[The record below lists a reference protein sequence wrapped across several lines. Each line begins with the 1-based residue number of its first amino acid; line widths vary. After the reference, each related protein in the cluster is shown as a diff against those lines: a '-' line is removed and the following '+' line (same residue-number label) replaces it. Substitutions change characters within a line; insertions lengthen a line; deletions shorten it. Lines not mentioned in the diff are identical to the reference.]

1 LVQRYLQSCTEMWSI
16 PWKLCRTHQV
26 GDDFIQLMLTV
37 QELFSRY
44 PRRQYVEAPETKI
57 NVLLS
62 SRSLTGGQ
70 AQLLGLTR
78 GCSSSSTLPQQG
90 NAISSS
96 GGSPRNNPVTSTP
109 PLEPRSFTR
118 SIGSS
123 KQGASSVMYSPR
135 NSQPSHGCK
144 LLM

>member
-1 LVQRYLQSCTEMWSI
+1 
-16 PWKLCRTHQV
+16 V
-26 GDDFIQLMLTV
+26 GDAFVQLMLTV
-37 QELFSRY
+37 QELFSPY
-44 PRRQYVEAPETKI
+44 PCRQLLEAPNTKI

-78 GCSSSSTLPQQG
+78 GSSGTSTLQQQG
-90 NAISSS
+90 NSISGGGNS
-96 GGSPRNNPVTSTP
+96 GGSPRSNPVTATP

-118 SIGSS
+118 SSGGS
-123 KQGASSVMYSPR
+123 KQGASSILYSPR

-144 LLM
+144 LFM

>member
-1 LVQRYLQSCTEMWSI
+1 MWSI

-26 GDDFIQLMLTV
+26 GDACIQLMLIV
-37 QELFSRY
+37 QELFSHY
-44 PRRQYVEAPETKI
+44 PRRQYLEAPETKVD
-57 NVLLS
+57 VLLS

-78 GCSSSSTLPQQG
+78 GSSSSSTMPQQG
-90 NAISSS
+90 NTISGSGGS
-96 GGSPRNNPVTSTP
+96 GGSPRSNPVTSTP

-123 KQGASSVMYSPR
+123 KQGASSIMYSPR

-144 LLM
+144 LFM

>member
-1 LVQRYLQSCTEMWSI
+1 
-16 PWKLCRTHQV
+16 
-26 GDDFIQLMLTV
+26 MLIV
-37 QELFSRY
+37 QELCSHY
-44 PRRQYVEAPETKI
+44 PHRQYLETPGIKM

-78 GCSSSSTLPQQG
+78 GSSSSSTLPQQV
-90 NAISSS
+90 NSISGSGGS
-96 GGSPRNNPVTSTP
+96 GGSPRSNPLTSTP

-118 SIGSS
+118 SSGNS

-144 LLM
+144 LFM